1 MPVEHAARIESPE
14 HFEPG
19 SFVSHQIAP
28 GLRLILGK
36 RPGAAS
42 TETQAIRFDAD
53 QGWTLTAAKR
63 WTKRHGYRV
72 RKWNIAY
79 PAEAAA
85 PTPNAC
91 AKGSETN
98 PPPATEA
105 LRARIHQEGEALRD
119 QARALGFVADEIMAA
134 AITARRDWP
143 DAAVELT
150 EASESLQ
157 NLIPPIRNRADQ
169 IDRLRDQVAD
179 RVFPSGNPDVSKARL
194 HTTEAAA
201 HLKEAGAALAHDPNP
216 PAAITPGALV
226 AAGVATH
233 ALTNPPKPRQL
244 VQIGTVRELRFADG
258 RVMRWKV
265 GERWPL
271 LADPGAEKGSAGRT
285 RLYMVP
291 PGRKLSPHAAHK
303 SSTRTFQTWHDFDPR
318 RTYTLDV
325 PLSDEF
331 TQAIG
336 DVASIVYRSDKWQ
349 AGKPIDYEHEFSKPH
364 PRADGTGTRQNPT
377 AIQLSGG
384 RFRLTA
390 RGLVG

>member
-14 HFEPG
+14 QFEPG
-19 SFVSHQIAP
+19 SFRSHDIAP
-28 GLRLILGK
+28 GVRLILGK
-36 RPGAAS
+36 RPGSAS

-63 WTKRHGYRV
+63 WTKRNGYRV
-72 RKWNIAY
+72 RKWSILY
-79 PAEAAA
+79 PADVAA

-91 AKGSETN
+91 KTESATN
-98 PPPATEA
+98 PTASEEIAAWIADTAEA
-105 LRARIHQEGEALRD
+105 IRRAAEDHGTPNRFYWRELAAHYGAPRFEIQ
-119 QARALGFVADEIMAA
+119 QMIARGYMEQLSRRYGAPVVAERQGTRFRTSFAVGP
-134 AITARRDWP
+134 WESNP
-143 DAAVELT
+143 DAST
-150 EASESLQ
+150 
-157 NLIPPIRNRADQ
+157 
-169 IDRLRDQVAD
+169 
-179 RVFPSGNPDVSKARL
+179 ARL

-201 HLKEAGAALAHDPNP
+201 HLREAGRALDANP
-216 PAAITPGALV
+216 PGQITPGTLI

-233 ALTNPPKPRQL
+233 ALVNPPKPRQL
-244 VQIGTVRELRFADG
+244 VQIGTVRELRFTDG

-291 PGRKLSPHAAHK
+291 PGRRPSKHEAHK
-303 SSTRTFQTWHDFDPR
+303 SSRRTFETWHDFDIR

-331 TQAIG
+331 TEALG
-336 DVASIVYRSDKWQ
+336 DVSAIVYRSDKWQ
-349 AGKPIDYEHEFSKPH
+349 PGRAIDYEHEFSKPY
-364 PRADGTGTRQNPT
+364 PRADGVGARASPR

-384 RFRLTA
+384 KFRLTA